1 MAAVKSES
9 KVQILPWSSKETG
22 REISMDPTVSTASYS
37 DNDEE
42 AASEPA
48 ADVELED
55 ERQKA
60 ALARFLSA
68 IRSTG

>member
-1 MAAVKSES
+1 
-9 KVQILPWSSKETG
+9 
-22 REISMDPTVSTASYS
+22 MDPTVSTASYS

>member
-1 MAAVKSES
+1 MN
-9 KVQILPWSSKETG
+9 
-22 REISMDPTVSTASYS
+22 PTVPTASYS

-60 ALARFLSA
+60 ALALFLSA
-68 IRSTG
+68 TRSTG